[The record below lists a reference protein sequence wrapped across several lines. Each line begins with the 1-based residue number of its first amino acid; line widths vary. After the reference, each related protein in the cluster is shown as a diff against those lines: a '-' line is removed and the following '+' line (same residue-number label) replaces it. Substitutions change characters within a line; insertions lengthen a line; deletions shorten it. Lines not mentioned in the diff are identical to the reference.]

1 MFGVS
6 QTFPSRNVQAKWRT
20 PRWNWPIKRGEEENR
35 KRGWKRITITG
46 STNDSEEERRI
57 GSNEKAVV
65 RLIRKDEI
73 HSTNKPDFSWGREE
87 GLEEVRHAWDY
98 VRHSPRLYRASE
110 YTVTD
115 LIAFPATTSRIHF
128 FFSLFLLNLFDF
140 RIKVSKVYIYF
151 RISFIYFRVKI
162 FLFPDVVVGRRPLLS
177 VSIVGR
183 NKTVLSGD
191 KF

>member
-1 MFGVS
+1 MELTYKTGG
-6 QTFPSRNVQAKWRT
+6 
-20 PRWNWPIKRGEEENR
+20 GEKNR

-162 FLFPDVVVGRRPLLS
+162 FLFPDVVVGGHYSRSQLLGEIKPFYRGINS
-177 VSIVGR
+177 RIASLGANESFIPR
-183 NKTVLSGD
+183 D
-191 KF
+191 

>member
-73 HSTNKPDFSWGREE
+73 HSTNKPDFSWGGEE

-128 FFSLFLLNLFDF
+128 FFVSLSSESFSPRFF
-140 RIKVSKVYIYF
+140 QRRIEEIGTRSP
-151 RISFIYFRVKI
+151 S
-162 FLFPDVVVGRRPLLS
+162 LS
-177 VSIVGR
+177 LS
-183 NKTVLSGD
+183 LSG
-191 KF
+191 KAKRRSI

>member
-1 MFGVS
+1 MELTYKTGG
-6 QTFPSRNVQAKWRT
+6 
-20 PRWNWPIKRGEEENR
+20 GEKNR

-73 HSTNKPDFSWGREE
+73 HSTNKPDFSWGGEE

-110 YTVTD
+110 YTRHRFNCISSYHLSYT
-115 LIAFPATTSRIHF
+115 L
-128 FFSLFLLNLFDF
+128 FFSL
-140 RIKVSKVYIYF
+140 
-151 RISFIYFRVKI
+151 SFF
-162 FLFPDVVVGRRPLLS
+162 
-177 VSIVGR
+177 
-183 NKTVLSGD
+183 
-191 KF
+191 